1 MATDNK
7 ENTDDGGDWLSN
19 LGKFAGGL
27 VENAQKGIQDG
38 INNVSQGVGDFLDPD
53 AAKEREKNEK
63 RIEEFKK
70 NQERVQKE
78 KEEAAAA
85 KEAEQAEQNQEGK
98 QPEGEQEDAAEGEE
112 GEQPEGEEGESMLSK
127 AKDKLGAAANKA
139 KEGYRAFQR
148 NRYFIKQVIEFLIWV
163 LRVIIAYN
171 LQPLLAVFIFFYFWI
186 YSFLG
191 IYITNRSEGFREKFN
206 ILNEFINPNK
216 DLGPGMADPFAGKP
230 FFYPPKLFHF
240 LIKNIN
246 TWIIPG
252 MLIALLSQSLI
263 NYEDRSK
270 IESESLRMALK
281 IFVIILISLIGVKT
295 AFNLEVLPKP
305 KIDIDEFDDYELATE
320 TLLKPLE
327 EQKELKEVE
336 DFLDKNI
343 K

>member
-7 ENTDDGGDWLSN
+7 ENNDDGGNWLSN
-19 LGKFAGGL
+19 LGKFAGDI

-53 AAKEREKNEK
+53 TAKEREKNEK

-70 NQERVQKE
+70 NQERIQKE
-78 KEEAAAA
+78 KEEAAAKA
-85 KEAEQAEQNQEGK
+85 AEEAQQAEN
-98 QPEGEQEDAAEGEE
+98 EQEDATEGEEGEE
-112 GEQPEGEEGESMLSK
+112 GEQPEGEEGEEGESMLSK
-127 AKDKLGAAANKA
+127 AKEGLGAAADAASKA
-139 KEGYRAFQR
+139 NRAFQR

-191 IYITNRSEGFREKFN
+191 IYITNRSEGFREKFI

-216 DLGPGMADPFAGKP
+216 DLGQGCEDPFAGKP
-230 FFYPPKLFHF
+230 FLYPPKLFHF
-240 LIKNIN
+240 IIKNIN
-246 TWIIPG
+246 TWLIPG
-252 MLIALLSQSLI
+252 MFIALLSQSLI
-263 NYEDRSK
+263 KYENRSNL
-270 IESESLRMALK
+270 ESEPLRMALK
-281 IFVIILISLIGVKT
+281 IIIIIIITIVGAKT
-295 AFNLEVLPKP
+295 AFNIEIMPKP
-305 KIDIDEFDDYELATE
+305 KIDVDEFDDYELVTE

-336 DFLDKNI
+336 KFLNKDI

>member
-38 INNVSQGVGDFLDPD
+38 INNVSQGVGDFIDPD
-53 AAKEREKNEK
+53 AAKEREKKEK
-63 RIEEFKK
+63 RE
-70 NQERVQKE
+70 QERRQQLEAIAKAQE
-78 KEEAAAA
+78 QAAAA
-85 KEAEQAEQNQEGK
+85 KEAEEAKKAEQTEQA
-98 QPEGEQEDAAEGEE
+98 EGEQDDAAEGEE
-112 GEQPEGEEGESMLSK
+112 DDAVEGEEGESLLSR

-139 KEGYRAFQR
+139 KEGYRSFQR

-246 TWIIPG
+246 TWLIPG
-252 MLIALLSQSLI
+252 MLIALLSQSLV

-270 IESESLRMALK
+270 IESESLRMGLK
-281 IFVIILISLIGVKT
+281 IFVIILISVIGAKT

-320 TLLKPLE
+320 TLLKPIE
-327 EQKELKEVE
+327 EQKELREVE
-336 DFLDKNI
+336 EFLNKNI

>member
-38 INNVSQGVGDFLDPD
+38 INNVSQGVGDFMDPD

-70 NQERVQKE
+70 NQERIQKE

-85 KEAEQAEQNQEGK
+85 KEAEEAKKAEQTEQAEQA
-98 QPEGEQEDAAEGEE
+98 EGEQDDAAEGEE
-112 GEQPEGEEGESMLSK
+112 GEEGESLLSR

-139 KEGYRAFQR
+139 KEGYRSFQR

-246 TWIIPG
+246 TWLIPG
-252 MLIALLSQSLI
+252 MLIALLSQSLV

-270 IESESLRMALK
+270 IESESLRMGLK
-281 IFVIILISLIGVKT
+281 IFVIILISVIGAKT

-320 TLLKPLE
+320 TLLKPIE
-327 EQKELKEVE
+327 EQKELREVE
-336 DFLDKNI
+336 EFLNKNI